1 MAPPVATVTTVPVS
15 APLVAIPAVVEFTIV
30 AVTVPLAGTIR
41 PVRAV
46 GVRAARAVP
55 IRAFGTVWAMGIRSI
70 WALGTVRSIPIG
82 AVRTIGSVRPRL
94 IGSLGTVRPIRA
106 LWPVRS
112 ARAIGAVPVGSLFLP
127 LFWPLFRPLFWS
139 ALRSLRARAF
149 LTRAVGVAVL
159 ALRLAAIRTTR
170 TVLARLRPIL
180 GQNSHGGCGGHEEA
194 GGRREHEK
202 RAFHGRSPRTS
213 ELDGLRTE
221 WARGHELLLNVDRRA
236 AS

>member
-1 MAPPVATVTTVPVS
+1 MAPPVATVTTVPVA

-82 AVRTIGSVRPRL
+82 AVRTIGSFRPRL

-112 ARAIGAVPVGSLFLP
+112 ARAIGAIGAIGAVPVGS
-127 LFWPLFRPLFWS
+127 LFRPLFWS
-139 ALRSLRARAF
+139 ALRPLRARAF

-213 ELDGLRTE
+213 ELDGLRKE

>member
-1 MAPPVATVTTVPVS
+1 
-15 APLVAIPAVVEFTIV
+15 LVAIPAVVEFTIV

-41 PVRAV
+41 PVRTL

-55 IRAFGTVWAMGIRSI
+55 IWAFGTVWAMGIRSI
-70 WALGTVRSIPIG
+70 WALGTVRWIPIG

-106 LWPVRS
+106 LWPIRS
-112 ARAIGAVPVGSLFLP
+112 ARALGAIGAVPVGSLFLP
-127 LFWPLFRPLFWS
+127 LFWS
-139 ALRSLRARAF
+139 ALRPLRARAF

-159 ALRLAAIRTTR
+159 ALRLAAIRTMR
-170 TVLARLRPIL
+170 TVLAHLRPIL

-213 ELDGLRTE
+213 ELDGLWTE

>member
-1 MAPPVATVTTVPVS
+1 MAPPVAAMTAVPVA

-41 PVRAV
+41 PVRAM

-55 IRAFGTVWAMGIRSI
+55 VRAFGTMGIRSI

-82 AVRTIGSVRPRL
+82 TVRTIGPVRPWL
-94 IGSLGTVRPIRA
+94 IGSLGAVRPIGA
-106 LWPVRS
+106 LWPVRLVR
-112 ARAIGAVPVGSLFLP
+112 AIGAIGAVPVGALFQ
-127 LFWPLFRPLFWS
+127 PLFWS
-139 ALRSLRARAF
+139 ALGSFRARAF
-149 LTRAVGVAVL
+149 LARAVGVAVL

-170 TVLARLRPIL
+170 TVLAHLRPIL

-213 ELDGLRTE
+213 ELGRLT
-221 WARGHELLLNVDRRA
+221 DRMGA
-236 AS
+236 GP

>member
-1 MAPPVATVTTVPVS
+1 MAPPVAAMTAIPVA

-94 IGSLGTVRPIRA
+94 IGSIGTVRPIRA

-112 ARAIGAVPVGSLFLP
+112 VRAIGAIGAVPVGSLFRP
-127 LFWPLFRPLFWS
+127 LLRPLFWS

-221 WARGHELLLNVDRRA
+221 WAQGHELLLNVDRRA

>member
-1 MAPPVATVTTVPVS
+1 MAPPVATVTTVPVA

-112 ARAIGAVPVGSLFLP
+112 ARAIGAIGAVPVGS
-127 LFWPLFRPLFWS
+127 LFRPLFWS

-213 ELDGLRTE
+213 ELDGLWTE
-221 WARGHELLLNVDRRA
+221 WARGHELLLNVDHRA

>member
-1 MAPPVATVTTVPVS
+1 MAPPVATVTTVPVA

-41 PVRAV
+41 PVRTL

-55 IRAFGTVWAMGIRSI
+55 IRTFGTVWAMGIRSI

-94 IGSLGTVRPIRA
+94 IGPLGTVRLIRA

-112 ARAIGAVPVGSLFLP
+112 ARAIGAVPVWSLFR
-127 LFWPLFRPLFWS
+127 PLFRPLFWS
-139 ALRSLRARAF
+139 ALRPLRARAF

-180 GQNSHGGCGGHEEA
+180 GHNSHGGCGGHEEA

-213 ELDGLRTE
+213 ELDGLGAE

>member
-1 MAPPVATVTTVPVS
+1 MAPPVAAMTAIPVA

-41 PVRAV
+41 PVRAM

-55 IRAFGTVWAMGIRSI
+55 VRAFGTVGAMGIRSI
-70 WALGTVRSIPIG
+70 WALRTVRSIPIG
-82 AVRTIGSVRPRL
+82 TVRMIGSVRPRL

-112 ARAIGAVPVGSLFLP
+112 VRAIGAIGAVPLGS
-127 LFWPLFRPLFWS
+127 LFRPLFWS

-149 LTRAVGVAVL
+149 LARAVGVAVL

-213 ELDGLRTE
+213 EFGRLT
-221 WARGHELLLNVDRRA
+221 DRMDVGP
-236 AS
+236 